1 MKFKYYNPDINLVIK
16 NKKLLSDLNDI
27 KSIKPGMVCGAV
39 RMFNNGDLILD
50 TTPNLV
56 VGTGRQYV
64 AQRLFERAHPAETEV
79 IENDEIWTW

>member
-39 RMFNNGDLILD
+39 RMFNNGDLMISV
-50 TTPNLV
+50 PK
-56 VGTGRQYV
+56 
-64 AQRLFERAHPAETEV
+64 EV
-79 IENDEIWTW
+79 PKRVEKKSITIY